1 MGLSAEENQLPDK
14 NRQGCAK
21 KGHVLNVHRA
31 EYWWPGE
38 SAAQK
43 TYCACFRRRTSPI
56 QRDQH
61 MKLHGKTAVV
71 TGGSKGIGAGI
82 AKGLAAEGATV
93 VVNYASSKREAELVV
108 AEIELHGGTALA
120 VQADMSKSA
129 DVVQLFGTV
138 KAKYGRLDVLVNN
151 AGVAVFEMIEDL
163 TEAAFHKQFD
173 LNVLGYLLAVREASK
188 LFGETG
194 SIINISSIL
203 STDPYL
209 ASSVYAA
216 TKGAVDTLTFALARE
231 MGGRGIRVNSI
242 LPGHTNTPGTNGNFA
257 GELGEKLLAGTPL
270 GRFGEPEDIAPLAV
284 FLASDDAHWVTGES
298 IRASGG
304 VRGVGY

>member
-1 MGLSAEENQLPDK
+1 MGLRAAEYQALDK

-21 KGHVLNVHRA
+21 KGHVSNLQPA
-31 EYWWPGE
+31 EYWRSGE
-38 SAAQK
+38 SAALK
-43 TYCACFRRRTSPI
+43 VAASAVADGRSPN
-56 QRDQH
+56 QRNQH
-61 MKLHGKTAVV
+61 MKLHGKIAVV
-71 TGGSKGIGAGI
+71 TGASKGIGAGI

-93 VVNYASSKREAELVV
+93 VVNYASSKSDADRVV
-108 AEIELHGGTALA
+108 ADIELHGGAALA

-129 DVVQLFGTV
+129 DVARLFGTV
-138 KAKYGRLDVLVNN
+138 KAEYGRLDVLVNN

-163 TEAAFHKQFD
+163 TEEAFHKQFD

-188 LFGETG
+188 LFGDSG

-216 TKGAVDTLTFALARE
+216 SKGAVDTLTFALARE
-231 MGGRGIRVNSI
+231 MGGRNIRVNSI

-257 GELGEKLLAGTPL
+257 GELGETLLAGTPL